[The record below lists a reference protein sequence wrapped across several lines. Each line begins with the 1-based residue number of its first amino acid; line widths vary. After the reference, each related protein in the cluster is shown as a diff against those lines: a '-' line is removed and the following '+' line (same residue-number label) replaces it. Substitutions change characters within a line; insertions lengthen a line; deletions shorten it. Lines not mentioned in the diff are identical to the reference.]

1 MWPQLIMPISCI
13 LFPPNILPT
22 LWWCPGPGRPQD
34 LPILCESWDCGGF
47 PSLLGHINPNQNQ
60 MENLHLGPRESWG
73 GCDLSKNCSNK
84 NPSLPP
90 LASPLVDCF

>member
-73 GCDLSKNCSNK
+73 G
-84 NPSLPP
+84 
-90 LASPLVDCF
+90 VVT